1 MKNRTLTQKE
11 VKKRVANTISEVV
24 SNLFGM
30 SNEAA
35 QRELH
40 TAFGEAMQ
48 DEQSLTT
55 AALVYQLNK
64 LIKAGLRGE
73 GKPCTEE
80 QLEMVLGQIKAS
92 APEMAS
98 ALRKGLKELQT
109 RLPRHGGPGR
119 EGILNITEKREACEQ
134 VVILHKMGK
143 IRKWSDIYESVA
155 ETFRAKGKQI
165 SGRTIKRVWET
176 RERLYVG

>member
-24 SNLFGM
+24 SNLFRM

-48 DEQSLTT
+48 DEQSLIT
-55 AALVYQLNK
+55 AALVYQLNRN
-64 LIKAGLRGE
+64 IKAGLRGK
-73 GKPCTEE
+73 GRRCTEE
-80 QLEMVLGQIKAS
+80 ELEAVLRQIKAS

-98 ALRKGLKELQT
+98 AFRKELKGMQT

-119 EGILNITEKREACEQ
+119 GGILNITEKREACEQ
-134 VVILHKMGK
+134 VGSLYKMGK
-143 IRKWSDIYESVA
+143 IKKWSDIYESVA
-155 ETFRAKGKQI
+155 ETFRAKGKKI
-165 SGRTIKRVWET
+165 SGRTIKRAWEN
-176 RERLYVG
+176 REDLFVG